1 MEFISRSDRQFR
13 ANLHSHTTLSDGRLT
28 PEESVQ
34 AYKSRG
40 YQILALT
47 DHEAP
52 YCHQQF
58 SGPDFLLLT
67 GYEAYIRGT
76 KDYKPDRFGP
86 EVHLN
91 LFARDP
97 DNLTFIGY
105 DPRSCKYLSRDY
117 AESLPKGEDLGPRRY
132 DPEYIQAFI
141 DSAVKNGYLVSYN
154 HPTWSMEAQADIL
167 NLNGCFS
174 LEVFNQ
180 CSTTESG
187 CEENLALYDALLRR
201 GKFWYLHGADDNHNF
216 VPFDDALSDSFG
228 AWTMILA
235 PELRYDAVITALEQG
250 NFYASTG
257 PMIHRLDIT
266 DSTATL
272 EFSEAVR
279 VTMHLSPKYSRNVWT
294 KDRSEFTQAQFTIPD
309 DAPYVYF
316 TVWDKQGK
324 KAHTHAYR
332 RETFSK

>member
-132 DPEYIQAFI
+132 DPDYIQAFI
-141 DSAVKNGYLVSYN
+141 DSAVKNGYLQAGGDGEKLTIVK
-154 HPTWSMEAQADIL
+154 TLADAQAIL
-167 NLNGCFS
+167 KES
-174 LEVFNQ
+174 LRQ
-180 CSTTESG
+180 G
-187 CEENLALYDALLRR
+187 
-201 GKFWYLHGADDNHNF
+201 
-216 VPFDDALSDSFG
+216 
-228 AWTMILA
+228 
-235 PELRYDAVITALEQG
+235 DAVLFM
-250 NFYASTG
+250 ND
-257 PMIHRLDIT
+257 L
-266 DSTATL
+266 
-272 EFSEAVR
+272 
-279 VTMHLSPKYSRNVWT
+279 
-294 KDRSEFTQAQFTIPD
+294 PD
-309 DAPYVYF
+309 VY
-316 TVWDKQGK
+316 
-324 KAHTHAYR
+324 
-332 RETFSK
+332 